1 MQKFGSV
8 NKKVGYHLSKFDLRL
23 RKIWNIWKSLDD
35 FALPVLFKIT
45 NIFITWSNYYYI
57 SIYTRNAHTQF
68 REGRSQTNPFLDM
81 IWGKNIFYANA
92 QKPFQISDIFFF
104 LILLIRNWIRLL
116 VNIISRIIVA
126 QRSPS
131 LSATSTFG

>member
-23 RKIWNIWKSLDD
+23 RKIWKIWKSFDD
-35 FALPVLFKIT
+35 FALPVLFKIV

-81 IWGKNIFYANA
+81 IWGKHIFYANA
-92 QKPFQISDIFFF
+92 HKLSQISDIFF
-104 LILLIRNWIRLL
+104 LLLIMNWIRLL
-116 VNIISRIIVA
+116 VYIISRIIVA